1 MFTDLAGYSALSQ
14 RDEALAL
21 QLLEEH
27 RRIVRPLLGAHGG
40 REIKTI
46 GDAFLVEFASAVDAA
61 ACAVEI
67 QRAHHTRN
75 LTAPPERAIRMRIGL
90 HAGDVIHREGDV
102 YGDGVNIAARIEP
115 LAENGGIC
123 LSEDVAR
130 PIANKLPGCALVR
143 LGAGELKNITVPVD
157 IYRLRLPW
165 QKPRSAFAE
174 QAAFFLAK
182 KSVRRSLAVAAVA
195 VAIVGAWWVR
205 RPAGPET
212 PAPVKRLAVLP
223 LVNLGGE
230 ARDDYFADGMTE
242 ELISSLS
249 SVGELSII
257 ARTSVVKFKGTKL
270 DVAEIGRA
278 LGVGSI
284 LEGSVRMAGE
294 QARIN
299 VTLVEVA
306 SQQVLWTQEFNRNV
320 SDVFAVQS
328 AIAMSVTEVLK
339 VRLLAGERS
348 RLERRGAAH
357 PEANREYLLGRSLL
371 NQRTGDSVV
380 GAIGHFTRAITLEPS
395 FALPEAGLAE
405 AYTFAGI
412 AGYGNLPRDEAI
424 RLARASA
431 ALALELD
438 ESLAEAHA
446 ALAYVKFRVDWDW
459 PGAEAGLRRALALKP
474 GYARAHEQLGL
485 LLAILRRFPEAMT
498 EFQRAQQL
506 DPLSTSVSNG
516 IGRVLHFERQYD
528 KALAQFQR
536 TLELDPQFPE
546 THFNLGMT
554 QLAMGR
560 YEDAI
565 KTLELALQLSHN
577 RPVIAAMLGLAQGL
591 GGRKEEARKLYEEM
605 AARAESPYYLAIISL
620 GLGETDRAFRQLDE
634 ALAQHDGIMIYL
646 GVEPGTAMISSDP
659 RYAALLRRM
668 GLPH

>member
-27 RRIVRPLLGAHGG
+27 RRMVRPLLGAHGG

-75 LTAPPERAIRMRIGL
+75 LTAPPERTIRMRIGL

-115 LAENGGIC
+115 FAENGGIC

-165 QKPRSAFAE
+165 QKPRSALAE
-174 QAAFFLAK
+174 RAAFFLAK
-182 KSVRRSLAVAAVA
+182 KSVRRSLVAAAVA
-195 VAIVGAWWVR
+195 VAIVGAWWLR
-205 RPAGPET
+205 RPAGPEA

-230 ARDDYFADGMTE
+230 ARNDYFADGMTE

-257 ARTSVVKFKGTKL
+257 ARTSVVKFKDTKL

-284 LEGSVRMAGE
+284 LEGSVRMAGD

-306 SQQVLWTQEFNRNV
+306 GQRVLWTQEFNRNA

-328 AIAMSVTEVLK
+328 AIAMSVTE
-339 VRLLAGERS
+339 
-348 RLERRGAAH
+348 
-357 PEANREYLLGRSLL
+357 
-371 NQRTGDSVV
+371 
-380 GAIGHFTRAITLEPS
+380 
-395 FALPEAGLAE
+395 
-405 AYTFAGI
+405 
-412 AGYGNLPRDEAI
+412 
-424 RLARASA
+424 
-431 ALALELD
+431 
-438 ESLAEAHA
+438 
-446 ALAYVKFRVDWDW
+446 
-459 PGAEAGLRRALALKP
+459 ALKI
-474 GYARAHEQLGL
+474 R
-485 LLAILRRFPEAMT
+485 LLAILRRFPEAMA

-516 IGRVLHFERQYD
+516 IGRVLHFERRYD
-528 KALAQFQR
+528 EALAQFRR

-560 YEDAI
+560 YADAI
-565 KTLELALQLSHN
+565 KTLGLALQLSHN

-620 GLGETDRAFRQLDE
+620 GLGEMDRAFRQLDE

-646 GVEPGTAMISSDP
+646 GVEPDTAMISSDP

-668 GLPH
+668 GLPR

>member
-1 MFTDLAGYSALSQ
+1 
-14 RDEALAL
+14 
-21 QLLEEH
+21 
-27 RRIVRPLLGAHGG
+27 
-40 REIKTI
+40 
-46 GDAFLVEFASAVDAA
+46 
-61 ACAVEI
+61 
-67 QRAHHTRN
+67 
-75 LTAPPERAIRMRIGL
+75 
-90 HAGDVIHREGDV
+90 
-102 YGDGVNIAARIEP
+102 
-115 LAENGGIC
+115 
-123 LSEDVAR
+123 
-130 PIANKLPGCALVR
+130 
-143 LGAGELKNITVPVD
+143 
-157 IYRLRLPW
+157 
-165 QKPRSAFAE
+165 
-174 QAAFFLAK
+174 
-182 KSVRRSLAVAAVA
+182 
-195 VAIVGAWWVR
+195 
-205 RPAGPET
+205 
-212 PAPVKRLAVLP
+212 
-223 LVNLGGE
+223 
-230 ARDDYFADGMTE
+230 
-242 ELISSLS
+242 
-249 SVGELSII
+249 
-257 ARTSVVKFKGTKL
+257 
-270 DVAEIGRA
+270 
-278 LGVGSI
+278 
-284 LEGSVRMAGE
+284 
-294 QARIN
+294 
-299 VTLVEVA
+299 
-306 SQQVLWTQEFNRNV
+306 
-320 SDVFAVQS
+320 
-328 AIAMSVTEVLK
+328 
-339 VRLLAGERS
+339 
-348 RLERRGAAH
+348 
-357 PEANREYLLGRSLL
+357 
-371 NQRTGDSVV
+371 V

-560 YEDAI
+560 YVDAI